1 MTRRGDI
8 VVGIDHGLTFH
19 PAWKLRTVIWDF
31 AGEPLPGALADDVG
45 RVLDEL
51 EAGALGDRLRDHL
64 TDTELEAIEY
74 RGRALLEEGF
84 PYPDDYRSTPWP
96 LV

>member
-1 MTRRGDI
+1 
-8 VVGIDHGLTFH
+8 V
-19 PAWKLRTVIWDF
+19 PAD
-31 AGEPLPGALADDVG
+31 LADDVG

-51 EAGALGDRLRDHL
+51 DTGELGARLRDHL
-64 TDTELEAIEY
+64 TPVELEAIEY
-74 RGRALLEEGF
+74 RGLALLDEGF